1 MVQKFTKFKMAT
13 AMALLPA
20 ALAGL
25 PAYAQGDYPTK
36 PVLLVICFGAGGGL
50 DVVGRMNGN
59 GWYTTTR
66 DRFQI
71 PNMTVA
77 AWRARPR
84 T

>member
-1 MVQKFTKFKMAT
+1 MIDGNLNIDV
-13 AMALLPA
+13 A
-20 ALAGL
+20 A
-25 PAYAQGDYPTK
+25 
-36 PVLLVICFGAGGGL
+36 L